1 MIRTACYKLV
11 VTGEELAPQLL
22 FDMLQD
28 PGEERNLLLDGQ
40 DWRQVTEPMLQA
52 LAGAIG

>member
-1 MIRTACYKLV
+1 MIRTARYKLV

-28 PGEERNLLLDGQ
+28 PGEERNLLLTDRTG
-40 DWRQVTEPMLQA
+40 DR
-52 LAGAIG
+52 